1 MEGLDRDFLQQE
13 LVDRPVGTVHFSRGR
28 LQATDAAPDDRLAA
42 VVVPVDAPVKFAA
55 VSAENHLCKTVIA
68 GEAAFL
74 TCRADVNYP
83 ATDKLRLHLHEEL
96 FRNDRL
102 VVALYVVLRNGAV
115 VLDPLLCQEVC
126 GVGLLQECVT
136 HVFLIAEN
144 LVDGAGVPFCL
155 ASAGEDAVSHK
166 SVGDLIHAGAFEV
179 FPVDALY
186 DFCLLRVNDKVPV
199 VILGVSEESIVID
212 LHLTLL
218 VAVLQSQF
226 YVLAH

>member
-1 MEGLDRDFLQQE
+1 M
-13 LVDRPVGTVHFSRGR
+13 
-28 LQATDAAPDDRLAA
+28 
-42 VVVPVDAPVKFAA
+42 
-55 VSAENHLCKTVIA
+55 IA